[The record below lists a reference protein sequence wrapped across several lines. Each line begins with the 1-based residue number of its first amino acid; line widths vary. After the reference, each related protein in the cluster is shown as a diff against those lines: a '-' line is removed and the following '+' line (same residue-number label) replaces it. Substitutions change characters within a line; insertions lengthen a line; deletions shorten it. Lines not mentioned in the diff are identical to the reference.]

1 MCTNITWFLR
11 KSIVQGLVL
20 VFLPGLVPTEV
31 RGQSAADT
39 TVRRSTIKLD
49 ITSYWL
55 YRNAIVFSYERIP
68 KNKPYQSWAITG
80 GFQQFPTLLGTYSD
94 SIMVTKDLSA
104 SGFKLGAEYRFYL
117 QKENKYRAPHGVY
130 IGSYTSFHNYMN
142 RRALEINNDGVPEY
156 AELETNLNILNLGVQ
171 LGYQF
176 VLNDRWTIDLTFIGP
191 SVSNYSANLRWDG
204 NFTFD
209 PDDIT
214 NEVILALMDRFP
226 AFDELINEGEFSSS
240 GKTNTWAY
248 GYRYQFLIGY
258 HFGRRKG
265 K

>member
-1 MCTNITWFLR
+1 
-11 KSIVQGLVL
+11 
-20 VFLPGLVPTEV
+20 
-31 RGQSAADT
+31 
-39 TVRRSTIKLD
+39 
-49 ITSYWL
+49 
-55 YRNAIVFSYERIP
+55 
-68 KNKPYQSWAITG
+68 
-80 GFQQFPTLLGTYSD
+80 
-94 SIMVTKDLSA
+94 
-104 SGFKLGAEYRFYL
+104 
-117 QKENKYRAPHGVY
+117 
-130 IGSYTSFHNYMN
+130 MN